1 MSAYTIT
8 ADQLAS
14 IAASR
19 LQHLDR
25 GDEAAAD
32 ALDWVLTAEPG
43 ETLYLALADNGE
55 GYASTDRADVEH
67 AAGVRTTSFAT
78 VIADQFR
85 ECYEEGC
92 TVFEI
97 ARPKK
102 EA

>member
-1 MSAYTIT
+1 MTPT
-8 ADQLAS
+8 QLES
-14 IAASR
+14 IRAAR
-19 LQHLDR
+19 LQLLDM
-25 GDEAAAD
+25 GDAKTAAT
-32 ALDWVLTAEPG
+32 LDWALKAEPS

-85 ECYEEGC
+85 ECNEEGC
-92 TVFEI
+92 LVFEI

-102 EA
+102 ED